1 MDIMLDLETLSSRPD
16 AAIVAI
22 GACTFSDQGPSD
34 EDARKTFY
42 CIVSAR
48 NAQAF
53 SGRIDAETVAWWA
66 RQSDEVRSILND
78 NDAMPIHLALDAF
91 DYFVGGCGAGVRVWG
106 NGASFDNVVLRESY
120 QRLGRKEPWKYTDE
134 RCYRT
139 LRKLRPDIGPLA
151 RAGVEHN
158 AVDDALTQARHAELI
173 FAAMKGGAT

>member
-1 MDIMLDLETLSSRPD
+1 MNIMLDLETLSSRPD
-16 AAIVAI
+16 AAIISI

-34 EDARKTFY
+34 ETPRKTFY
-42 CIVSAR
+42 RIVSASS
-48 NAQAF
+48 AQACG
-53 SGRIDAETVAWWA
+53 GRIDAGTVAWWA
-66 RQSDEVRSILND
+66 RQSDAARSILND
-78 NDAMPIHLALDAF
+78 DDAMSIHSALDAF
-91 DYFVGGCGAGVRVWG
+91 DAFIASCGAGARVWG

-139 LRKLRPDIGPLA
+139 LKKLRPDIGPLA

-158 AVDDALTQARHAELI
+158 AVDDARTQARHAELI